1 MGRGGARSLLVSEL
15 SEFGTVQ
22 QLHAAIFDQ
31 ELSSAAID
39 LHFFTDGLTTPFH
52 QWPTMHISEVHPR
65 VQTPTMTMLFFD
77 SP

>member
-15 SEFGTVQ
+15 SESGTVQ

-39 LHFFTDGLTTPFH
+39 LHFFTDGLT
-52 QWPTMHISEVHPR
+52 R
-65 VQTPTMTMLFFD
+65 VQNILLILSRTTYK
-77 SP
+77 

>member
-39 LHFFTDGLTTPFH
+39 LHFFTDGQF
-52 QWPTMHISEVHPR
+52 
-65 VQTPTMTMLFFD
+65 
-77 SP
+77 